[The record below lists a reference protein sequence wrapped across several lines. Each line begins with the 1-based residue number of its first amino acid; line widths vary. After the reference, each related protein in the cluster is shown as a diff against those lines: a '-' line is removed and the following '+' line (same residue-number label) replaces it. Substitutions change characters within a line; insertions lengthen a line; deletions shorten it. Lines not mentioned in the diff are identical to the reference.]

1 MYTTPFFKSVITTL
15 LLFTSGTI
23 FAHPGHDHASWSSN
37 VVHLLFYCASAACV
51 LCIGFAVYKL
61 ITKNTS
67 KIKTSS

>member
-1 MYTTPFFKSVITTL
+1 MHKNTFFKSVVTTL

-23 FAHPGHDHASWSSN
+23 FAHPGHDHESWSSN
-37 VVHLLFYCASAACV
+37 FVHFLFYYSSAVCV